1 MIHATAIIHPKAT
14 VHPSCTIGPYVV
26 IDAGVILGA
35 ECVVGPGVH
44 LTGET
49 VIGVGNRFHSGAIIG
64 DAPQDLK
71 YANEPTRLK
80 IGDRNVFREHV
91 TIHRSNKLAED
102 TVIGSHNFFMAH
114 SHVGHNCIIGDHVI
128 VANGALLAGHAI
140 VQSRA
145 FISGNCLVHQ
155 FVRIGSLA
163 LMQGG
168 SAVSKDL
175 PPFTVARGRNAVCG
189 LNVIGM
195 RRAGISPSERAEI
208 KRLYHVI
215 IGGSISFQNR
225 LKQAAGL
232 VTSTFGQDFLTFAR
246 TTTRGL
252 CGSYNGARQQAGNH
266 SHPPS
271 IDLED

>member
-26 IDAGVILGA
+26 VDAGVVLGA

-49 VIGVGNRFHSGAIIG
+49 VIGAGNRFHSGAIIG

-71 YANEPTRLK
+71 YNNEPTRLI

-114 SHVGHNCIIGDHVI
+114 SHVGHNCTIGDHVI
-128 VANGALLAGHAI
+128 VANGALLAGHVM

-155 FVRIGSLA
+155 FARIGSLA

-175 PPFTVARGRNAVCG
+175 PPFTVARGRNGVCG
-189 LNVIGM
+189 LNVIGL
-195 RRAGISPSERAEI
+195 RRAGISPEDRAEI
-208 KRLYHVI
+208 KRLYQVI
-215 IGGSISFQNR
+215 IGGSTSFQSR
-225 LKQAAGL
+225 LDQATAL
-232 VTSTFGQDFLTFAR
+232 ATSQIGKDFVSFAR
-246 TTTRGL
+246 TTKRGL
-252 CGSYNGARQQAGNH
+252 CGPSGGARQRPGAHAH
-266 SHPPS
+266 SEA
-271 IDLED
+271 DLED